1 MSAEGLAADLSSR
14 AVATASYRG
23 REMAASYG
31 DVVAEWRAL
40 DAATGL
46 VDFSFLTDIVATGEE
61 RVEFLQG
68 QLSQDVSDLRDGDG
82 TPALALTVQGR
93 VQAVL
98 GLYVRGDEIDIV
110 VDAAGHATARQR
122 LEQFLVADDVD
133 FEDGPD
139 LEHIGVVGPGC
150 HDLLARACGVTADE
164 QRWWTRT
171 IEIAGVPV
179 RLRGR
184 GDLRV
189 PSIDIAVEGSA
200 VKVWRA
206 LENLGAEPAGCNA
219 LEILRVESGLPLLGV
234 DLDERRI
241 AVEARLEWAIHF
253 NKGCYVGQEVIERAV
268 SRGRVNHELCL
279 LGVDESVVAGVR
291 VVGGSERDVV
301 TSTAASPGLGP
312 VCLAY
317 VPRDAAVE
325 GTELRLESEAGAT
338 AARVLQWPRPRSLA
352 GR

>member
-1 MSAEGLAADLSSR
+1 MSADGLAAVLSSR
-14 AVATASYRG
+14 AVGTASYRG
-23 REMAASYG
+23 REVATSYG

-40 DAATGL
+40 DEATGL
-46 VDFSFLTDIVATGEE
+46 VDFSFLTDIVATGDE

-68 QLSQDVSDLRDGDG
+68 QLSQDVSDLRDGGG

-93 VQAVL
+93 VQAIL
-98 GLYVRGDEIDIV
+98 GLYARGDGIDIV
-110 VDAAGHATARQR
+110 VDATGRDTARQR
-122 LEQFLVADDVD
+122 LEQFLVADDVE
-133 FEDGPD
+133 FEDGPCR
-139 LEHIGVVGPGC
+139 ERIGVVGPGC
-150 HDLLARACGVTADE
+150 HELLARACGVTVSG
-164 QRWWTRT
+164 QWWWTRT

-179 RLRGR
+179 SLRGR

-189 PSIDIAVEGSA
+189 PSVDIAVEDGA
-200 VKVWRA
+200 LKVWRA
-206 LENLGAEPAGCNA
+206 LEELGAEPAGCNA

-234 DLDERRI
+234 DLDEHRF

-268 SRGRVNHELCL
+268 SRGRVNRELCL
-279 LGVDESVVAGVR
+279 LGAAEPVVVGVR
-291 VVGGSERDVV
+291 VAGGSERDVV
-301 TSTAASPGLGP
+301 TSAAVSPGLGP

-325 GTELRLESEAGAT
+325 GTELRLESETGVT
-338 AARVLQWPRPRSLA
+338 AVRVLRWPRSRSLA